1 VGCSNYPECR
11 FTRAIGAPEEG
22 AEESGDRELGT
33 DPETG
38 LPVHL
43 KVGRFGPYV
52 QLGEAAGKDDKPKRS
67 SLPKGW
73 TAATLDLDRAL
84 KLLNLPREVGLHPED
99 REPILAGLGRY
110 GPYIQVGKTYA
121 NVETIEDVF
130 EIGLNRAVAL
140 IAEKRAGGGRPQRGA
155 SAAPLKE
162 FGKHPRLGDPIVAL
176 AGRYGEY
183 LKAGSLNVT
192 LPKGT
197 DLQTLTPEQAV
208 ALVDAKAAS
217 GPSKPKRGGKSA
229 PRGSTAKAPKRAAP
243 KKKAK
248 A

>member
-1 VGCSNYPECR
+1 
-11 FTRAIGAPEEG
+11 
-22 AEESGDRELGT
+22 
-33 DPETG
+33 
-38 LPVHL
+38 
-43 KVGRFGPYV
+43 
-52 QLGEAAGKDDKPKRS
+52 
-67 SLPKGW
+67 
-73 TAATLDLDRAL
+73 
-84 KLLNLPREVGLHPED
+84 VGLHPED

-155 SAAPLKE
+155 AAAPLKE
-162 FGKHPRLGDPIVAL
+162 FGAHPTLGDPIVAM

-197 DLQTLTPEQAV
+197 DLETLTPEQAI
-208 ALVDAKAAS
+208 ALVDAKAAL
-217 GPSKPKRGGKSA
+217 GPSKPKRGAKPAARSA
-229 PRGSTAKAPKRAAP
+229 PAKKRAAP